1 MAVQLSTFLAALQQ
15 MADARPTYRTGG
27 SGKDGTCDCIGLIIG
42 ALRIAGYR
50 WPGDHSS
57 NWAPRRA
64 MVSLR
69 NISSASDLNPGDAIY
84 KYREPGEDRYKL
96 PARFQN
102 GADKRDYYHV
112 GFVISTS
119 PLQIMHC
126 TKDDYHGIDGIT
138 IDTKIGRWRA
148 AGGLKY
154 ITSDGG
160 GILPQ
165 KEVLIVLYEAV
176 VNTGNETLNIRSEP
190 RAGTRVL
197 YKERGGTVVRVL
209 EVIDDTWVK
218 IDGSQGEGYAM
229 SRFLTTAG
237 VPGTTQAGAPAVVI
251 RCGSIEEANAI
262 ASILRSAE
270 ASTI

>member
-1 MAVQLSTFLAALQQ
+1 
-15 MADARPTYRTGG
+15 
-27 SGKDGTCDCIGLIIG
+27 
-42 ALRIAGYR
+42 
-50 WPGDHSS
+50 
-57 NWAPRRA
+57 
-64 MVSLR
+64 
-69 NISSASDLNPGDAIY
+69 
-84 KYREPGEDRYKL
+84 
-96 PARFQN
+96 
-102 GADKRDYYHV
+102 
-112 GFVISTS
+112 
-119 PLQIMHC
+119 MHC

-218 IDGSQGEGYAM
+218 IDGSQGEGYCDEP
-229 SRFLTTAG
+229 
-237 VPGTTQAGAPAVVI
+237 VPDHCRSSGTTQAGAPAVVI
-251 RCGSIEEANAI
+251 RCGSIEARRTR
-262 ASILRSAE
+262 SPQFSSAE
-270 ASTI
+270 ASTTNDYYASLAAAREASRRRLKKNYEDD